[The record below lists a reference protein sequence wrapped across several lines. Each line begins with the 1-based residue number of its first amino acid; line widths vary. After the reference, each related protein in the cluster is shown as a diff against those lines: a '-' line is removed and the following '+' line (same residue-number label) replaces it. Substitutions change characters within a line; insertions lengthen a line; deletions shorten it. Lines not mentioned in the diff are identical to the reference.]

1 MSFIVQCGGSLL
13 IVLPKEGSRIPE
25 FGCYLLLAWC
35 MWHPFMYR
43 QQTNWEFVLETCTI
57 MGGLLVL
64 LSAMQTSYHD
74 ARQLA
79 SVGKLPVKAPTE
91 GGGASVD
98 ATPPMLKAAHR
109 NQATGRVLITAVFIF
124 YAFQKVRVH
133 VVRLPQG
140 PLPTPSD
147 CTNAPYQPLT
157 PPLTPISPLTTPSPP
172 PLRSTATP
180 SGYSSVQ
187 RTMTGRPP
195 SERPSSSSA
204 ASTSAPSS
212 SSA

>member
-1 MSFIVQCGGSLL
+1 MSFVVQCGGSLL

-98 ATPPMLKAAHR
+98 VTPPMLKAAHR
-109 NQATGRVLITAVFIF
+109 NQATGRVLITSVFIF
-124 YAFQKVRVH
+124 YAFQKVCVYGYAYMCYASQGAARPTAH
-133 VVRLPQG
+133 AKRLHLHQVRTNLSLTPHRPRTT
-140 PLPTPSD
+140 PLTHPTP
-147 CTNAPYQPLT
+147 T
-157 PPLTPISPLTTPSPP
+157 PPSP
-172 PLRSTATP
+172 RSTATP
-180 SGYSSVQ
+180 SGYSSAR
-187 RTMTGRPP
+187 RTMIGSPP
-195 SERPSSSSA
+195 SERPS
-204 ASTSAPSS
+204 
-212 SSA
+212 

>member
-79 SVGKLPVKAPTE
+79 SVGKVLPVKAPTE
-91 GGGASVD
+91 GGSASVD
-98 ATPPMLKAAHR
+98 ATPSMLKAAHR
-109 NQATGRVLITAVFIF
+109 NQATGRVLITSVFIF
-124 YAFQKVRVH
+124 YAFQKVLRI
-133 VVRLPQG
+133 
-140 PLPTPSD
+140 
-147 CTNAPYQPLT
+147 CAT
-157 PPLTPISPLTTPSPP
+157 PPRAPHGPMPP
-172 PLRSTATP
+172 P
-180 SGYSSVQ
+180 SGY
-187 RTMTGRPP
+187 TYT
-195 SERPSSSSA
+195 
-204 ASTSAPSS
+204 
-212 SSA
+212 